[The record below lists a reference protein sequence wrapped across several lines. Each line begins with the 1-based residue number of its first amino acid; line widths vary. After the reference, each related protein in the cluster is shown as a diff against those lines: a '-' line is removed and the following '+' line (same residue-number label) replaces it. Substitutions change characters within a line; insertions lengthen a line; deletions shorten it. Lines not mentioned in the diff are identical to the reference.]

1 MKTQS
6 SDLHRAAEQL
16 YRNEVRLAAYEK
28 RKSNERKLKPLPVPE
43 SGQANNKFKN
53 VLILILMVLG
63 VAIVFYGLLIMA
75 MTKYFIT
82 GES

>member
-6 SDLHRAAEQL
+6 SDLHCAAEQL

-28 RKSNERKLKPLPVPE
+28 RKSNERKLKPLPE

-82 GES
+82 GDA